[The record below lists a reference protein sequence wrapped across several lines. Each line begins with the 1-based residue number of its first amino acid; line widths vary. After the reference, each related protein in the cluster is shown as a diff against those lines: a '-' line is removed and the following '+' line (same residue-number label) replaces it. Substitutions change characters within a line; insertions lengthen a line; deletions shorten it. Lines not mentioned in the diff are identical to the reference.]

1 MKHSLI
7 NPNQIRWNGLQFR
20 DNPTDDI
27 FIEMGE
33 DLTIP
38 LSYVGTKCVFNS
50 RAPTEQ
56 ELIYCKHYEMTSNN
70 EWDPEHVDLNKL
82 RGSMQKT
89 NVVREAFSLMADSGK
104 YAYENPGT
112 DEAMICEIERPI
124 ILLKEMFI
132 SEINMRDHHRH
143 TPGIDRTFV
152 SRERHRQLSAE
163 SFAEVWLIG
172 PNRAKATLSV
182 TTQNGVRSA
191 ILPLSRRYRADR
203 MYHTKRLRG
212 KFATDTFYPTTKS
225 LYGNKL

>member
-1 MKHSLI
+1 MKHLLI
-7 NPNQIRWNGLQFR
+7 NPNQIRWNGLQFQ
-20 DNPTDDI
+20 DNPTDDT

-104 YAYENPGT
+104 YARASKPNIPSV
-112 DEAMICEIERPI
+112 
-124 ILLKEMFI
+124 FI
-132 SEINMRDHHRH
+132 SLHSYDFFMSKRDSVLVLDIR
-143 TPGIDRTFV
+143 
-152 SRERHRQLSAE
+152 L
-163 SFAEVWLIG
+163 
-172 PNRAKATLSV
+172 NRW
-182 TTQNGVRSA
+182 
-191 ILPLSRRYRADR
+191 
-203 MYHTKRLRG
+203 
-212 KFATDTFYPTTKS
+212 
-225 LYGNKL
+225 